1 MAVRNV
7 LIINRNTES
16 NYSLLLSK
24 TVVLEFNLIQ
34 LMRNVFICL
43 NQKENLKEK
52 EACKVKVYQ

>member
-52 EACKVKVYQ
+52 RGL